1 MKIVTVIPLSK
12 GVFKDQLSYFTS
24 SEVSVGSL
32 VTVPIRKKMIH
43 ALVTNITDAQTIKA
57 QVKSAPFS
65 IKKIEKVRSSP
76 IFSEDF
82 MKVAQKT
89 ADYFAT
95 TPGAVI
101 ESVIP
106 KSILEAYGNNDLP
119 KTNRVATRKNDS
131 LKNEPYIFQSNDNER
146 MSTYKSFIRESFA
159 KQNSVFFCLPSAQKI
174 EHVYNM
180 LEKGIASYTYVLH
193 SKLPKKEIVTT
204 WKKVLTSKH
213 PVLII
218 ATGNF
223 LAIPRNDIGA
233 IILDFENSTGYK
245 MIQRP
250 FIDYR
255 IFVEKYAEQ
264 TKIKLVFG
272 DVFLRVET
280 LEREKGKEFIA
291 FAPLKFRMLQQSRQH
306 MVDMEKQET
315 DETKKTFTIL
325 SKDLNDLIEYTKEN
339 NEHLLLLTS
348 RRGLNPV
355 TLCGDCGTLV
365 RCASC
370 SAPMTLH
377 KKDSK
382 QIFICHKCGSRKT
395 AKVTCE
401 NCGSWKLVPLGI
413 GSQLTEKEVVETHP
427 DAKVFRLDS
436 DNATT
441 HKRAATIASDFKN
454 TPGSILIG
462 TEMALSYM
470 PASIDNVAVV
480 SIDSLFALPDF
491 RGNERIFNLLLR
503 LYNKA
508 TKNFVIQ
515 TRNADAMIF
524 EYLIKGNLMDFY
536 RNEIAER
543 KDLDYP
549 PFKTFIKITLEG
561 KKETVTQEM
570 KKLTKELS
578 QYDALAFPAFIQ
590 KIKGKYRMHML
601 IKLNK
606 QHWVDKKLLLV
617 LRSLPPSFNINVDP
631 ENLL

>member
-193 SKLPKKEIVTT
+193 SKLTKKEIVTT

-355 TLCGDCGTLV
+355 TLCGDCGT
-365 RCASC
+365 
-370 SAPMTLH
+370 
-377 KKDSK
+377 
-382 QIFICHKCGSRKT
+382 
-395 AKVTCE
+395 
-401 NCGSWKLVPLGI
+401 
-413 GSQLTEKEVVETHP
+413 
-427 DAKVFRLDS
+427 
-436 DNATT
+436 
-441 HKRAATIASDFKN
+441 
-454 TPGSILIG
+454 
-462 TEMALSYM
+462 
-470 PASIDNVAVV
+470 
-480 SIDSLFALPDF
+480 
-491 RGNERIFNLLLR
+491 
-503 LYNKA
+503 
-508 TKNFVIQ
+508 
-515 TRNADAMIF
+515 
-524 EYLIKGNLMDFY
+524 
-536 RNEIAER
+536 
-543 KDLDYP
+543 
-549 PFKTFIKITLEG
+549 
-561 KKETVTQEM
+561 
-570 KKLTKELS
+570 
-578 QYDALAFPAFIQ
+578 
-590 KIKGKYRMHML
+590 
-601 IKLNK
+601 
-606 QHWVDKKLLLV
+606 
-617 LRSLPPSFNINVDP
+617 
-631 ENLL
+631 